1 MSVVG
6 KISVALL
13 VSLLGG
19 VAFAA
24 ADNESSNDISG
35 QRRPRITVYPRPSYP
50 GPYAT
55 RHCDSWLEKEFRVSG
70 TVVVPR
76 MRCYWR

>member
-6 KISVALL
+6 KISVALVLLL
-13 VSLLGG
+13 VCGA
-19 VAFAA
+19 AFAA
-24 ADNESSNDISG
+24 TDSDMSA
-35 QRRPRITVYPRPSYP
+35 QRRPRITVYPHPGNP

-55 RHCDSWLEKEFRVSG
+55 RHCDSWLEKEYRVSG
-70 TVVVPR
+70 TVAVPR